1 MKLKL
6 SIALILIIFTSSKL
20 FALTL
25 NKMQVSSKQDEP
37 LNAVINVTFSKDDKA
52 SNLKPAIASKEN
64 YEANGLSRL
73 PIHSDIQIRLE
84 ESANGAN
91 LILTSKKI
99 VKDPF
104 LDLLIQIDS
113 DKGRKY
119 KEYTVLI
126 DPPEPKISLKKEQ
139 LANNEA
145 APAVEEVKVAPAVEE
160 VKVAPAVE
168 EVKVA
173 PAVEE
178 VKVKK
183 KKNTDSKIIKS
194 SNRKTLYQIARENKP
209 SGVTTEQMVLAI
221 FQNNPQA
228 FSEDNVNT
236 LLNNKNLKIPPVSY
250 FENHSHL
257 EARKILRDQNIEWKN
272 KTKKKNNKVKIKK
285 VKETDTAKINQL
297 EKELIEAKSKLEEL
311 SKLNE
316 EKKQKVTDD
325 ISIEPSINKEEL
337 KDKKVSNEELNI
349 EEVKEE
355 EIKDKE
361 SEVFVSS
368 ISNID
373 EKIIDEKI
381 IDEKE
386 GKGLE
391 TIHVLL
397 LVLFFV
403 LLFGLFVVIS
413 RRNRSEKNN
422 ALRSFG
428 GLSDDLDR
436 GKNDLEQPA
445 RDTFKTDSES
455 FSDSKNINSETNSSD
470 NLQTPNTDNNSRKKN
485 YLPIADDD

>member
-37 LNAVINVTFSKDDKA
+37 LNAIIDVTFSKGDKA

-160 VKVAPAVE
+160 VKA
-168 EVKVA
+168 
-173 PAVEE
+173 
-178 VKVKK
+178 KK

-325 ISIEPSINKEEL
+325 ISVEPSINKEEL

-349 EEVKEE
+349 EEVNEE

-422 ALRSFG
+422 ALKSFG

-445 RDTFKTDSES
+445 RDALKTDSES
-455 FSDSKNINSETNSSD
+455 SNDSKNINSETNSSD